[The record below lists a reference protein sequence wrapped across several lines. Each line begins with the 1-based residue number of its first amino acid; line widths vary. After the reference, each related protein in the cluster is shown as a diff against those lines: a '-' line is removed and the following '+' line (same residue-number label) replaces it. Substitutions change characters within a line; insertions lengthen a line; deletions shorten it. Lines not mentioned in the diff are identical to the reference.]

1 MEWWPVGLVLFAAA
15 LLPAQAACNAAIY
28 RAVGHPIATI
38 LISLSGSLLAITTFG
53 LLSGQLTS
61 VPGVRFGAVPW
72 WAWAAGLGGA
82 FFVAAQSMVVPRLGA
97 ALFTALAVTGQVAM
111 ALALD
116 HFGAL
121 GVPVHPAVPLRLLGA
136 ALIIA
141 GMTLV
146 ARF

>member
-38 LISLSGSLLAITTFG
+38 LISLTGSLVAITAFG
-53 LLSGQLTS
+53 VVSGRLAGI
-61 VPGVRFGAVPW
+61 PGVRFGAVPW
-72 WAWAAGLGGA
+72 WAWGAGLGGA
-82 FFVAAQSMVVPRLGA
+82 FFVAAQSMAVPRLGA

-111 ALALD
+111 ALTLD

-121 GVPVHPAVPLRLLGA
+121 GVPMHPAVPLRLLGA
-136 ALIIA
+136 VLIIA
-141 GMTLV
+141 GMVLV